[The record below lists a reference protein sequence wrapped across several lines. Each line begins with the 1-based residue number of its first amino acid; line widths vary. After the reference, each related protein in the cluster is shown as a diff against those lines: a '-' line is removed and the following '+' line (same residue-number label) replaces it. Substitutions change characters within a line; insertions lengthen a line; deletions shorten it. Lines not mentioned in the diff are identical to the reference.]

1 MFRYDFIRR
10 AVLLLLAAPLWAAGT
25 EYRAGVASVEI
36 TPREPIRLSGYGNRT
51 KPSEG
56 VLAPIH
62 TKALAITRGRG
73 ETVVIVTTDLIG
85 LPRAITDMAAAR
97 IQQKYGVERAGLL
110 FNSSHTHTGPYVRG
124 NLPLLF
130 EIGAA
135 DKAVIDAYAERLT
148 DALVEVTGRA
158 LLDLSPARL
167 EVAHGEAHFGVNR
180 RQMSE
185 KGVVIGV
192 NRAGPVDPEVPVL
205 RVTDEDGKVRAV
217 LFGYACHNT
226 TLTGEHNAISGDYAG
241 FAQEAVERANP
252 GATAMFLMLCGG
264 DQNPNPRSTLA
275 LAESHGKELAD
286 SAEKVLKGDM
296 KTLQGPIKTAFQITE
311 LPLQAHTRET
321 FEALQ
326 NDTNV
331 YKKRLALAMLKAYDE
346 RRPVRSVAYPVQAVR
361 FGKDL
366 TILALGGE
374 VVIDYD
380 LRAKREFPN
389 ANLVVAGYSND
400 VMCYIPSKRVLGEGG
415 YEAVDSML
423 YYGKPMPF
431 TEEVEERIFTTI
443 HSVMKRVGN

>member
-1 MFRYDFIRR
+1 VLRENLSTMYDFGPENERI
-10 AVLLLLAAPLWAAGT
+10 VQEYSQKLTDNLVTIIGT
-25 EYRAGVASVEI
+25 AI
-36 TPREPIRLSGYGNRT
+36 GNL
-51 KPSEG
+51 KPAE
-56 VLAPIH
+56 L
-62 TKALAITRGRG
+62 R
-73 ETVVIVTTDLIG
+73 
-85 LPRAITDMAAAR
+85 
-97 IQQKYGVERAGLL
+97 YGV
-110 FNSSHTHTGPYVRG
+110 
-124 NLPLLF
+124 
-130 EIGAA
+130 
-135 DKAVIDAYAERLT
+135 
-148 DALVEVTGRA
+148 
-158 LLDLSPARL
+158 
-167 EVAHGEAHFGVNR
+167 GEAGFAMNR
-180 RQMSE
+180 RE
-185 KGVVIGV
+185 ATPKGVKIGM
-192 NRAGPVDPEVPVL
+192 NPKGPMDHSVPVL
-205 RVTDEDGKVRAV
+205 RVTADDGTELAILVA
-217 LFGYACHNT
+217 YACHNT
-226 TLTGEHNAISGDYAG
+226 TLTGEFYKLSGDYAG
-241 FAQEAVERANP
+241 FMQTELEKAHP

-296 KTLQGPIKTAFQITE
+296 KTLQGPIRTAFQMTE

-326 NDTNV
+326 NDSNV

-415 YEAVDSML
+415 YEAVDSMI
-423 YYGKPMPF
+423 YYGQAGPF
-431 TEEVEERIFTTI
+431 ADDVEERIFAAVRRT
-443 HSVMKRVGN
+443 MKDVGR